1 MKQIF
6 KAIAV
11 IATALVLASCTN
23 PNGRLA
29 QEYRLTYNVHY
40 PDTTVEK
47 YKTFMSDPDEGF
59 MSVSQYSFRGTDYI
73 RMKAYRHK
81 WYQDIIIKDLVSST
95 APLEIVKY
103 EKMED

>member
-11 IATALVLASCTN
+11 IATALALASCTS
-23 PNGRLA
+23 PNGRLE
-29 QEYRLTYNVHY
+29 QEYRLTYKVHY

-81 WYQDIIIKDLVSST
+81 WYQDIIIKVLVSST

-103 EKMED
+103 EKVED